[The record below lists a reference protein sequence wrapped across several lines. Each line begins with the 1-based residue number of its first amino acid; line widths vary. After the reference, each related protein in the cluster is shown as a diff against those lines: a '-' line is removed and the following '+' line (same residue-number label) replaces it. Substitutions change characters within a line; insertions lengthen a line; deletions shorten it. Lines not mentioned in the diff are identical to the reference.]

1 MASIRELHQQL
12 VKKER
17 SATEIAQAALDRIAA
32 VDGKVNSFLL
42 VTGEHALARA
52 KSIDAK
58 IAAGEEIGL
67 LAGIPIGVKDNI
79 CTKGVATT
87 CASKIL
93 QNFVPPYEA
102 TVNQKLLPHDDSML
116 SGLRD

>member
-52 KSIDAK
+52 KSIDAN
-58 IAAGEEIGL
+58 
-67 LAGIPIGVKDNI
+67 P
-79 CTKGVATT
+79 
-87 CASKIL
+87 
-93 QNFVPPYEA
+93 
-102 TVNQKLLPHDDSML
+102 KLCFIVII
-116 SGLRD
+116 